1 MFGYVRIY
9 KPELKIKDYEI
20 YKAAYCSV
28 CRALGRH
35 YGVIARGL
43 LSYDATFLYLYRAAI
58 SEAADCKYE
67 KGVCPFNPLKKCGY
81 ICGQDKAFEFVASV
95 TVILSYFKL
104 IDSINDSGF
113 FKRSFCRLAL
123 PYMKRKYKKAKA
135 LYPDFFKE
143 HSELTMLP
151 LERARNFDELLSGLH
166 GTRYESII
174 KKAMNGKTEFSVQLL
189 ENVLY
194 NYLYTEASSIIC
206 EKYKKGKKR
215 DELLDFFRMRSDMK
229 TIESIYRLKKY
240 YGSGSDIHTGSF
252 FNSGITSFSEK
263 ELASL
268 LAASSPDEVLE
279 LLKKTR
285 YGKYLPAGDMVIE
298 RKTAIMQLRINE
310 KQLRYS
316 THPETVFLSYVGIM
330 ENEMQNVT
338 HIIEGIRYS
347 LPPEEIM
354 KYLIKSDDK

>member
-1 MFGYVRIY
+1 
-9 KPELKIKDYEI
+9 
-20 YKAAYCSV
+20 
-28 CRALGRH
+28 
-35 YGVIARGL
+35 
-43 LSYDATFLYLYRAAI
+43 
-58 SEAADCKYE
+58 
-67 KGVCPFNPLKKCGY
+67 
-81 ICGQDKAFEFVASV
+81 
-95 TVILSYFKL
+95 
-104 IDSINDSGF
+104 
-113 FKRSFCRLAL
+113 
-123 PYMKRKYKKAKA
+123 
-135 LYPDFFKE
+135 
-143 HSELTMLP
+143 
-151 LERARNFDELLSGLH
+151 
-166 GTRYESII
+166 
-174 KKAMNGKTEFSVQLL
+174 MNGKTEFSVQIL

>member
-1 MFGYVRIY
+1 MNFSDLSQNAVLAKARAMYAGTLTNENYVDLANCRTINEAANYLKGRTSYSEAFVSVPNVKIHRARLEAVLKRYMLSRIASLCSFE
-9 KPELKIKDYEI
+9 KAIGQNLYEI
-20 YKAAYCSV
+20 
-28 CRALGRH
+28 
-35 YGVIARGL
+35 L
-43 LSYDATFLYLYRAAI
+43 LLRNDVDCIITCADYLDSDNIGEY
-58 SEAADCKYE
+58 
-67 KGVCPFNPLKKCGY
+67 LL
-81 ICGQDKAFEFVASV
+81 FV
-95 TVILSYFKL
+95 
-104 IDSINDSGF
+104 
-113 FKRSFCRLAL
+113 
-123 PYMKRKYKKAKA
+123 
-135 LYPDFFKE
+135 PDFFKE

-215 DELLDFFRMRSDMK
+215 DELLDVFRMRSDMK

-240 YGSGSDIHTGSF
+240 YGSGSDVHTGSF

-316 THPETVFLSYVGIM
+316 THPETVFLSYIGIM